1 MEKIQKEV
9 FRFITQQQTWFE
21 TMEALALRALDGQ
34 LPVDR
39 LMEELNRVSLG
50 PGGGYV
56 RQSLASPDAGLVV
69 DMDLNTPAANAALP
83 HLLDAFV
90 SDTFTSFSYWS
101 TTGSDRVEPCL
112 FVTPGM
118 PPAAA
123 SAALLDGL
131 WEHWEWSV
139 PVRPIAQGQ

>member
-1 MEKIQKEV
+1 M
-9 FRFITQQQTWFE
+9 FE
-21 TMEALALRALDGQ
+21 TFSAYWPHILVALSIL
-34 LPVDR
+34 
-39 LMEELNRVSLG
+39 LG
-50 PGGGYV
+50 V
-56 RQSLASPDAGLVV
+56 
-69 DMDLNTPAANAALP
+69 PAAIHATMTKEEVRAAIGWVG
-83 HLLDAFV
+83 A
-90 SDTFTSFSYWS
+90 TFTSFSYWS